1 MSLRESEAPPTP
13 ANTSDTNTNVK
24 EEPVKTDKR
33 ASNDSVERSGSFRR
47 AQYESDSEE
56 EDKQFDGQSQDSEEE
71 RSTSADSEPED
82 DPNTKPEK
90 VVGPHL
96 EIIPRD
102 FSSWPKGVA
111 GEFMFFTAANVCR
124 TSSKAKVAKWAHLS
138 DGYLDLVVI
147 RKTSRSAMLKILMGA
162 Y

>member
-1 MSLRESEAPPTP
+1 MSLRESEAP
-13 ANTSDTNTNVK
+13 NTTSTSSETNTNVK
-24 EEPVKTDKR
+24 ESKPEKSFDAPTQ
-33 ASNDSVERSGSFRR
+33 RSGSFRR
-47 AQYESDSEE
+47 AQYNSDSEE
-56 EDKQFDGQSQDSEEE
+56 EDKEFDNQSQDSDSE
-71 RSTSADSEPED
+71 RSADSEPED
-82 DPNTKPEK
+82 DPNAKPEK
-90 VVGPHL
+90 VTGPHL
-96 EIIPRD
+96 DIIPRS